1 MASGCVP
8 RAVWRDAPPA
18 AGIPGE
24 KEQRPM
30 KTYAEHVRTVAAAAG
45 LTALCLGLF
54 TLVGY
59 GQNTSSG
66 QRFAEPAVSAPRDA
80 AANLATKILAP
91 FTMVSVG
98 DVMVKRTGA
107 SLEAPEFQD
116 VFKLLRD
123 ADATFGNME
132 GNLSDVEHFDGPMR
146 GMMGDKDVAPSLKAM
161 GFDLMNRANNH
172 IFDSDKE
179 GMFSTMAQLDA
190 AGIVHAG
197 TGKNLED
204 ARAPAYFD
212 SPKGR
217 VALVAMHAP
226 HSPGGAASGASYR
239 NGNTGGK
246 PGLNALNL
254 TVYYHVTAEQLAA
267 MKAVRRATYTAPAGT
282 TNVSTLPDASA
293 EPADRVQFL
302 GVWYK
307 VGTPGTR
314 SFEMDKEDLRENLR
328 SIRNGKYLSE
338 FLVAT
343 CHCHQGPITAQQ
355 WLFEDQTPD
364 FLIELA
370 HQAIDNG
377 ADMFVGHGPHV
388 LRGVEIYKGKPIF
401 YGMGEFYYQW
411 QHMDA
416 DLMTGSWQDR
426 EMRGDSDVAARLSST
441 WRPINFESMVAQT
454 RFDKGKLVEVRLYPT
469 SGAWDGP
476 VSQLGLPRT
485 APPALAQ
492 KILARVQG
500 LSKPFGTTI
509 AIENNVGVI
518 RADQVRPSTAAR
530 Q

>member
-1 MASGCVP
+1 MSTQTT
-8 RAVWRDAPPA
+8 RVWPVAL
-18 AGIPGE
+18 GI
-24 KEQRPM
+24 
-30 KTYAEHVRTVAAAAG
+30 AG
-45 LTALCLGLF
+45 LCFSLF
-54 TLVGY
+54 TMVGH
-59 GQNTSSG
+59 GQITASG
-66 QRFAEPAVSAPRDA
+66 QRFAEPPVAAPRDA
-80 AANLATKILAP
+80 ATNLATKVMAP
-91 FTMVSVG
+91 FTVTSVG

-107 SLEAPEFQD
+107 SLEAPEFQS

-123 ADATFGNME
+123 ADVTFGNME
-132 GNLSDVEHFDGPMR
+132 GNLANLDEFDGPLR
-146 GMMGDKDVAPSLKAM
+146 GMMGDRDVAPSLKTM

-226 HSPGGAASGASYR
+226 HSAGGTASGATYQS
-239 NGNTGGK
+239 GNVGGK
-246 PGLNALNL
+246 PGLNALDL
-254 TVYYHVTAEQLAA
+254 TISYNVTAEQLAA
-267 MKAVRRATYTAPAGT
+267 IKAVRRATYTPPSGT
-282 TNVSTLPDASA
+282 TNVSVLPDAAS

-314 SFEMDKEDLRENLR
+314 SFEMNKDDLQQNLR
-328 SIRNGKYLSE
+328 SMRNGKYLSE
-338 FLVAT
+338 FLIST
-343 CHCHQGPITAQQ
+343 CHCHQGPITSQQ

-364 FLIELA
+364 FLMELA
-370 HQAIDNG
+370 RRSIDNG

-388 LRGVEIYKGKPIF
+388 LRGIEIYKGKPIF

-416 DLMTGSWQDR
+416 DLMTGSWQER
-426 EMRGDSDVAARLSST
+426 EMRGDSDVASKLSAT
-441 WRPINFESMVAQT
+441 WRPVNFESLVAQSY
-454 RFDKGKLVEVRLYPT
+454 FDKGKLVEVRLYPT

-476 VSQLGLPRT
+476 VSQLGLPRQ
-485 APPALAQ
+485 ASPAQAQ
-492 KILARVQG
+492 KILARVQA
-500 LSKPFGTTI
+500 LSKAFGTVMT
-509 AIENNVGVI
+509 IENNVGII
-518 RADQVRPSTAAR
+518 RVDAGRSTASLR
-530 Q
+530 

>member
-1 MASGCVP
+1 MQTHT
-8 RAVWRDAPPA
+8 RTWWWR
-18 AGIPGE
+18 
-24 KEQRPM
+24 
-30 KTYAEHVRTVAAAAG
+30 TTV
-45 LTALCLGLF
+45 LGLMF
-54 TLVGY
+54 AIGGALAVTSDIGHA
-59 GQNTSSG
+59 QNTASG
-66 QRFAEPAVSAPRDA
+66 QRFAEPAVPAPRDA
-80 AANLATKILAP
+80 AINLATKIMAP
-91 FTMVSVG
+91 FVVASVG

-107 SLEAPEFQD
+107 AMGGPEFQG
-116 VFKLLRD
+116 VFKILRD

-132 GNLSDVEHFDGPMR
+132 GNLADVRNFDGPLR
-146 GMMGDKDVAPSLKAM
+146 GMMGDKDVAPQLKAM

-172 IFDSDKE
+172 VFDSDKE
-179 GMFSTMAQLDA
+179 GMFATIEQLDA

-204 ARAPAYFD
+204 ARAPAFFD

-217 VALVAMHAP
+217 VGLVGIHTPNSANN
-226 HSPGGAASGASYR
+226 SSAATYQT
-239 NGNTGGK
+239 GNIGGK
-246 PGLNALNL
+246 PGLNALN
-254 TVYYHVTAEQLAA
+254 YNAFYHVTAEQLAA
-267 MKAVRRATYTAPAGT
+267 IKSIRRATYTSPAGT
-282 TNVSTLPDASA
+282 TNVSSLPNPT
-293 EPADRVQFL
+293 EELADRVQFL

-314 SFEMDKEDLRENLR
+314 SFEMNGNDLREILR

-338 FLVAT
+338 FMIAN
-343 CHCHQGPITAQQ
+343 CHCHQGPITSQQ

-370 HQAIDNG
+370 KKSIDNG

-388 LRGVEIYKGKPIF
+388 LRGIEIYKGKPIF

-416 DLMTGSWQDR
+416 SLMSGSWAQNPAQ
-426 EMRGDSDVAARLSST
+426 GDSDVANRVSAT
-441 WRPINFESMVAQT
+441 WRPVNFESMVAES
-454 RFDKGKLVEVRLYPT
+454 RYDKGKLVEVRLYPT

-476 VSQLGLPRT
+476 VSQLGMPRL
-485 APPALAQ
+485 AAPALAQ
-492 KILARVQG
+492 KILTRVQA

-518 RADQVRPSTAAR
+518 RLDPVGSTAG